1 MLSSFITFGLGIF
14 AGLLVHRLTSS
25 PAFGTVADTLFGV
38 TGAFAARV
46 LTDLVFQTHSLS
58 VAAVPL
64 VLGSAAALPA
74 WIHVEMERR
83 KEDASARR
91 MATLQSRTEGSQDP
105 GRKSSQEAA

>member
-1 MLSSFITFGLGIF
+1 MLSASITAGLGVF

-25 PAFGTVADTLFGV
+25 PAFGTVADMLLGV

-64 VLGSAAALPA
+64 VLGSAAGLPA
-74 WIHVEMERR
+74 WIHIEMQRR

-91 MATLQSRTEGSQDP
+91 MATLQSRKHGSQD
-105 GRKSSQEAA
+105 

>member
-1 MLSSFITFGLGIF
+1 MLSAFITVGLGIF

-25 PAFGTVADTLFGV
+25 PAFGTFADMLFGV

-46 LTDLVFQTHSLS
+46 LTDLVFRTDSLS
-58 VAAVPL
+58 AAAVPL
-64 VLGSAAALPA
+64 VLGSAAGLPA

-91 MATLQSRTEGSQDP
+91 IGTLQSRTPGSQD
-105 GRKSSQEAA
+105 